1 MNLGIKGGPVEE
13 TLCIILVTQKLRRT
27 VLKKKVNEKGQEKK
41 IEILLY
47 VENYT

>member
-13 TLCIILVTQKLRRT
+13 TLCIFLEIQKLRRT
-27 VLKKKVNEKGQEKK
+27 VLKKVNAEGQEKK
-41 IEILLY
+41 IEI